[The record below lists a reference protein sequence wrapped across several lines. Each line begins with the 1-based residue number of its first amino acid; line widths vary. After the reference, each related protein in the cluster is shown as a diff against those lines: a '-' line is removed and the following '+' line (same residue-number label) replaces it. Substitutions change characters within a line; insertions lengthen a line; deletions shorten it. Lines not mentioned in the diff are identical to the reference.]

1 MRRKSIHL
9 LLIMLALFPMSA
21 IAATPVQLEHQG
33 LLLNANWQE
42 SAEPGSGPL
51 FLIVHGTWAH
61 GGMEI
66 IAGLQDSLAANGYDS
81 LAITL
86 SLGVSDRQ
94 GFMSCDTV
102 IKANHADAAAEI
114 NRWVEFAKTLSDHIV
129 LVGHSRGGNQ
139 VMLYQQQF
147 QAPEVERLVLIAPMT
162 WNAAESAA
170 GYEAQVGRPLAD
182 VMAQAQAQADP
193 KAIIKAGVVYCP
205 TVEVLASS
213 FLSYYDAEPNRNTPA
228 LLATVRRPVLV
239 FEGTED
245 PLANGFK
252 SQVALFEK
260 NQQVTVQWIDGADHF
275 FRDLYTDE
283 LVDSMLEWLQR

>member
-1 MRRKSIHL
+1 MRRKLIHL
-9 LLIMLALFPMSA
+9 ALVMLALFQMST
-21 IAATPVQLEHQG
+21 IAATPVQIEHQG

-42 SAEPGSGPL
+42 SAEPGRGPL

-66 IAGLQDSLAANGYDS
+66 IAGLQDSLAVNGYES
-81 LAITL
+81 LAINL
-86 SLGVSDRQ
+86 SLGISDRQ
-94 GFMSCDTV
+94 GFMSCDKV

-162 WNAAESAA
+162 WNPAESAA
-170 GYEAQVGRPLAD
+170 DYEAQVGRPLAE
-182 VMAQAQAQADP
+182 VMAQAHGDP
-193 KAIIKAGVVYCP
+193 NAIITAGVVYCP
-205 TVEVLASS
+205 AAEVLASS
-213 FLSYYDAEPNRNTPA
+213 FISYYDTEPSRNTPE
-228 LLATVRRPVLV
+228 LLATVARPVLV

-245 PLANGFK
+245 PLASGFK

-260 NQQVTVQWIDGADHF
+260 NQQVNVQWIDGADHF

-283 LVDSMLEWLQR
+283 LVDGILEWLQR